1 MNWKVIS
8 RNVGYALLVSALF
21 MLLSVGVS
29 LLDGH
34 DSALA
39 ALLISF
45 LITFIVGIFPFI
57 FVREPQAISLK
68 EGYVIICLS
77 WLLSFIFGMLPYA
90 LWGGP
95 FTLQNAWFES
105 VSGYTTTG
113 ATILDDVEALPKSL
127 LFWRAST
134 HFIGGL
140 GVVVFLLLLIPGSN
154 QMKMRLTNMEL
165 TSLSRG
171 GYSTRTNKT
180 VYVFAYVY
188 LGLLV
193 LSFLAYLLAGMPVFD
208 AACHAMSVS
217 ATGGFSS
224 RNLSIAAF
232 DSRWV
237 EGITMVFMYL
247 SSIHFGLVYLSVLTR
262 SIKPLRNPV
271 VKFYTAWIVLMA
283 LVVGIGLK
291 AHDICPTWGNA
302 IWNGFF
308 ETLCVT
314 STSGFAILDN
324 AQWPLWI
331 VMVLMFSAV
340 MCGSAGST
348 SGGVKVDRVI
358 LLFKSVGLRIN
369 RILHPSS
376 VNEIR
381 MGKRILR
388 EEEVSPHLLYLAL
401 YGVLLAVSVALSL
414 CVGVDHQNSF
424 IASVTSLGNVGPA
437 YGALGTMGSFNS
449 IPLLGK
455 LVFSLD
461 MFLGR
466 IEIYPVLAVVAMVF
480 DKRARG

>member
-8 RNVGYALLVSALF
+8 RNIGYALLVSALF
-21 MLLSVGVS
+21 MLLSVVVS
-29 LLDGH
+29 LLNGH

-57 FVREPQAISLK
+57 FVRSPEAITLK

-77 WLLSFIFGMLPYA
+77 WFLSFIFGMLPYA

-105 VSGYTTTG
+105 VSGFTTTG
-113 ATILDDVEALPKSL
+113 ATILDNIEALPKSL

-154 QMKMRLTNMEL
+154 QMKMRMTNMEL

-180 VYVFAYVY
+180 VYIFAYVY
-188 LGLLV
+188 LGLLA
-193 LSFLAYLLAGMPVFD
+193 LSFIAYLIAGMSVFD
-208 AACHAMSVS
+208 AACHAMSVIS
-217 ATGGFSS
+217 TGGFST
-224 RNLSIAAF
+224 RNTSIAAF
-232 DSRWV
+232 DSRWI

-247 SSIHFGLVYLSVLTR
+247 SSLHFGVIYLSVITR
-262 SIKPLRNPV
+262 SNKPYDNPV
-271 VKFYTAWIVLMA
+271 VRFYTISIVLVA
-283 LVVGIGLK
+283 LIVGAGMK
-291 AHDICPTWGNA
+291 GNGICPTWGSA
-302 IWNGFF
+302 LWNGLF

-324 AQWPLWI
+324 AEWPLWI
-331 VMVLMFSAV
+331 MMVLMFSAV

-358 LLFKSVGLRIN
+358 LLFKAIGRRVNG
-369 RILHPSS
+369 ILHPSS
-376 VNEIR
+376 VNEVR

-388 EEEVSPHLLYLAL
+388 DEEVAPHLQYVAL
-401 YGVLLAVSVALSL
+401 YGLLIAVSVALSL
-414 CVGVDHQNSF
+414 FVGVDNKNSF
-424 IASVTSLGNVGPA
+424 IASVSSLGNVGPA
-437 YGALGTMGSFNS
+437 YGALGTMGSFNG
-449 IPLLGK
+449 IPALGK
-455 LVFSLD
+455 LIFSVD

-480 DKRARG
+480 DKRARE

>member
-8 RNVGYALLVSALF
+8 RNIGYALLVSALF

-29 LLDGH
+29 LLNGH
-34 DSALA
+34 DSALS

-57 FVREPQAISLK
+57 FVRETPAITLK
-68 EGYVIICLS
+68 EGYVIIFLS

-105 VSGYTTTG
+105 VSGFTTTG
-113 ATILDDVEALPKSL
+113 ATILDDIEALPRSL
-127 LFWRAST
+127 VFWRAST

-171 GYSTRTNKT
+171 GYSVRTNKT
-180 VYVFAYVY
+180 AYIFAYVY
-188 LGLLV
+188 LALLV
-193 LSFLAYLLAGMPVFD
+193 LSFVAYLLAGMSVFD
-208 AACHAMSVS
+208 AICHAMSVS

-224 RNLSIAAF
+224 RNLSIASF
-232 DSRWV
+232 DSRWI
-237 EGITMVFMYL
+237 EGITMFFMYM
-247 SSIHFGLVYLSVLTR
+247 SSLHFGVIFLAVVTR
-262 SIKPLRNPV
+262 SNKPYDNPV
-271 VKFYTAWIVLMA
+271 VKFYTFWVLLMA
-283 LVVGIGLK
+283 LIVGAGLK
-291 AHDICPTWGNA
+291 GNGICPTWGNA
-302 IWNGFF
+302 LWNGLF

-314 STSGFAILDN
+314 TTSGFAILDN
-324 AQWPLWI
+324 ATWPLWI
-331 VMVLMFSAV
+331 EMVLMFSAI
-340 MCGSAGST
+340 MCGSTGST
-348 SGGVKVDRVI
+348 SGGVKVDRII
-358 LLFKSVGLRIN
+358 LLFKSLGRRVNG
-369 RILHPSS
+369 ILHPSS
-376 VNEIR
+376 VNEVR
-381 MGKRILR
+381 LGKRILR
-388 EEEVSPHLLYLAL
+388 SEEVTPHLIYLCL
-401 YGVLLAVSVALSL
+401 YGLVLAVSVALSL
-414 CVGVDHQNSF
+414 FVGVDHQNSF

-449 IPLLGK
+449 VPMLGK
-455 LVFSLD
+455 LVFTVD

-466 IEIYPVLAVVAMVF
+466 IEIYPALAVVAMIF

>member
-29 LLDGH
+29 LLGGR

-57 FVREPQAISLK
+57 FVRDTQAITLK

-77 WLLSFIFGMLPYA
+77 WILSFIFGMLPYA

-105 VSGYTTTG
+105 VSGFTTTG
-113 ATILDDVEALPKSL
+113 ATILDDIEALPHSL

-180 VYVFAYVY
+180 VYIFAFVY

-193 LSFLAYLLAGMPVFD
+193 FSFISYLLAGMSPFD
-208 AACHAMSVS
+208 AVCHAMSVS

-237 EGITMVFMYL
+237 EGITMFFMYL
-247 SSIHFGLVYLSVLTR
+247 SSLHFGIIYLAVVTR
-262 SIKPLRNPV
+262 SNKPYDNPV
-271 VKFYTAWIVLMA
+271 VKFYTFWVLVMA
-283 LVVGIGLK
+283 LIVGAGLK
-291 AHDICPTWGNA
+291 GNGICPTWGDA
-302 IWNGFF
+302 LWNGLF

-314 STSGFAILDN
+314 TTSGFAILDN
-324 AQWPLWI
+324 AEWPLWI

-348 SGGVKVDRVI
+348 SGGVKVDRV
-358 LLFKSVGLRIN
+358 LLFFKALGRRVN
-369 RILHPSS
+369 AILHPSS
-376 VNEIR
+376 INEVR
-381 MGKRILR
+381 LGKRVLR
-388 EEEVSPHLLYLAL
+388 EEEVSPHIQYIAL
-401 YGVLLAVSVALSL
+401 YGLLLALSVAASL
-414 CVGVDHQNSF
+414 FVGVDHQNSF

-449 IPLLGK
+449 VPLLGK
-455 LVFSLD
+455 LVFTLD

-466 IEIYPVLAVVAMVF
+466 IEIYPVLAVVAMIF